1 VRDARY
7 CCYVISE
14 SFWLTPRPG
23 FSVQMTLMPAAWAA
37 DFLLMFCYVSSSCF
51 LAFRR
56 VLPGYL
62 KTFASFPPGFDGL
75 FGGSPE

>member
-37 DFLLMFCYVSSSCF
+37 DFLLMCCRVSSSF
-51 LAFRR
+51 VSGVSLR
-56 VLPGYL
+56 V
-62 KTFASFPPGFDGL
+62 AGL
-75 FGGSPE
+75 FEDVRVISARV